1 MLKSAPARSGKISS
15 WLGHFAAAAAW
26 ALALALSMS
35 AARAQDLKLEAIDV
49 QPLPGQQ
56 LELRLRTNGT
66 APEPMTFTI
75 ENPARISL
83 DLPNTAL
90 GLSNRR
96 RDVNVGPLTSILAA
110 EANGRTRIVLN
121 LNNMVPYQ
129 TRVQGDSVYV
139 TLGQAPGGALQ
150 PSFTAQPAP
159 SAAPA
164 GGAASAQAAQ
174 RAIRNIDFRRG
185 TDGAGQV
192 VVELNDPHTTVDVRE
207 EGGRIVVDFQ
217 DTAIPNELIKRL
229 DVTDF
234 ATPVLTVDALRANRN
249 ARLVVSAAT
258 EYDQVA
264 YQTDNQFTLELK
276 PPAQKAAAATSGV
289 YNQNHEYTG
298 ERLTL
303 NFQDLETRAVLQ
315 LIADFSGLNI
325 VVSDTVM
332 GSVTL
337 RLQNVPWDQALDI
350 VMTTK
355 GLDMRR
361 NGNVIIVAPAEEIAA
376 REQADLAA
384 QKALQTLEPLR
395 SEFIQ
400 VNYAKASDLATLIR
414 GGSATGGS
422 STTGGGATAATAAA
436 VGSGRAALLSER
448 GSVAIDVRTNTLLV
462 SDVSRNL
469 ENIRRLVQTLDIPVR
484 QVSIETRVVIVN
496 DDYERDL
503 GVRFGATVVK
513 NNTANGLLSM
523 TGTSAG
529 SDTIVSSG
537 INNIN
542 NSGTPFPVTTPP
554 IGQRYNVNLPVSNP
568 AGSFA
573 LAILDSDYLVD
584 LELSALQAE
593 GNGKIVSTPRVIAT
607 NQHEARIRQGVE
619 IPYQE
624 SSSSGATTTQFKEAV
639 LSLTVTPQITPDDR
653 IIMDLLVTKDSVGA
667 VVQSATGG
675 QVPSID
681 TRSVT
686 TSVVVNDGQT
696 VVLGGIYETELRETI
711 NKVPVLG
718 DIPGLGYLF
727 RSRSNINNNAE
738 LLIFVTPKI
747 LREGARVE

>member
-1 MLKSAPARSGKISS
+1 MA
-15 WLGHFAAAAAW
+15 
-26 ALALALSMS
+26 
-35 AARAQDLKLEAIDV
+35 
-49 QPLPGQQ
+49 
-56 LELRLRTNGT
+56 
-66 APEPMTFTI
+66 FTI

-83 DLPNTAL
+83 DLPNTTL
-90 GLSNRR
+90 GLANRR
-96 RDVNVGPLTSILAA
+96 RDVNAGPLTTILAA

-121 LNNMVPYQ
+121 LNSMVPYR
-129 TRVQGDSVYV
+129 TRVEGDSVYV
-139 TLGQAPGGALQ
+139 TLGQAPGGAPQ
-150 PSFTAQPAP
+150 PSFAAQPAP
-159 SAAPA
+159 NAAPA
-164 GGAASAQAAQ
+164 GGAAAAQAAP
-174 RAIRNIDFRRG
+174 RSIRNIDFRRG

-207 EGGRIVVDFQ
+207 EGGRVVVDFQ
-217 DTAIPNELIKRL
+217 DTTLPNELMKRL

-234 ATPVLTVDALRANRN
+234 ATPVLTVDALRSNRN

-264 YQTDNQFTLELK
+264 YQTDNLFTLELK
-276 PPAQKAAAATSGV
+276 PPAAKTAAGTAGV

-298 ERLTL
+298 DRLTL

-361 NGNVIIVAPAEEIAA
+361 NGNVVIVAPAQEIAA
-376 REQADLAA
+376 REQADLEA
-384 QKALQTLEPLR
+384 QKALQTLEPIR

-400 VNYAKASDLATLIR
+400 VNYAKASDLAALIR
-414 GGSATGGS
+414 GGSATGGAS
-422 STTGGGATAATAAA
+422 GASGAASAK
-436 VGSGRAALLSER
+436 AALLSER
-448 GSVAIDVRTNTLLV
+448 GTVAIDVRTNTLLV
-462 SDVSRNL
+462 SDTTRNL

-513 NNTANGLLSM
+513 NNSTNGLLSM

-542 NSGTPFPVTTPP
+542 NNGTPFPVTTPP
-554 IGQRYNVNLPVSNP
+554 IGQRYNVNLPVANP

-653 IIMDLLVTKDSVGA
+653 IIMDLLVTKDSVGQ

-696 VVLGGIYETELRETI
+696 VVLGGIYETEIRETI

-747 LREGARVE
+747 LREGARIE

>member
-1 MLKSAPARSGKISS
+1 MLKSAPVRRGKISS
-15 WLGHFAAAAAW
+15 WLGQPLAAAAW
-26 ALALALSMS
+26 ALALALSTF
-35 AARAQDLKLEAIDV
+35 AVRAQDLRLEAIDI

-56 LELRLRTNGT
+56 LELRLRLNGS
-66 APEPMTFTI
+66 APEPMSFTI
-75 ENPARISL
+75 DNPARISL

-90 GLSNRR
+90 GLANHR
-96 RDVNVGPLTSILAA
+96 RDVNAGPLSSILAA
-110 EANGRTRIVLN
+110 EANGRTRVVLN

-129 TRVQGDSVYV
+129 TRVEGDSVYV
-139 TLGQAPGGALQ
+139 TLGQAPGGAQQ
-150 PSFTAQPAP
+150 PSFTAQAAP
-159 SAAPA
+159 SPAPA
-164 GGAASAQAAQ
+164 GGAAATQAGP
-174 RAIRNIDFRRG
+174 RTIRNIDFRRG
-185 TDGAGQV
+185 KDGAGQI

-207 EGGRIVVDFQ
+207 EGGRVVVDFQ
-217 DTAIPNELIKRL
+217 DTAIPNELMKRL

-264 YQTDNQFTLELK
+264 YQTDNLFTLELK
-276 PPAQKAAAATSGV
+276 PPTTKAAAATAGV

-361 NGNVIIVAPAEEIAA
+361 NGNVIIVAPAQEIAA
-376 REQADLAA
+376 REQADLEA
-384 QKALQTLEPLR
+384 QKALQTLEPIR

-414 GGSATGGS
+414 GGSATGGA
-422 STTGGGATAATAAA
+422 GAAA
-436 VGSGRAALLSER
+436 ASSSKAALLSER

-462 SDVSRNL
+462 SDTTRNL

-523 TGTSAG
+523 TGTGSG
-529 SDTIVSSG
+529 SDQIVTSG
-537 INNIN
+537 LNNLN
-542 NSGTPFPVTTPP
+542 NNGTPFPVSVPP
-554 IGQRYNVNLPVSNP
+554 VAQRYNVNLPVANP

-584 LELSALQAE
+584 LELTALQAE

-653 IIMDLLVTKDSVGA
+653 IIMDLLVTKDNVGQ

-747 LREGARVE
+747 LRDGARVE